1 MTNASKPWLEK
12 KYQEKKA
19 RTLSLVERAILH
31 LQKEDAA
38 VSLTSIVTASKI
50 VDNEGRGVSSSAILN
65 NEQARQAY
73 ERARQW
79 RGRKAAPIRKRPVP
93 NPLALH
99 IKIDR
104 RRDDVVRR
112 LKKLTKHELIDRLL
126 VVEEAYAAL
135 QQKWLE
141 DQTGVLYAL
150 VNNKEPNPA

>member
-12 KYQEKKA
+12 KYEEKRA
-19 RTLSLVERAILH
+19 RTLGLVERAILH
-31 LQKEDAA
+31 LQKKDVV
-38 VSLTSIVTASKI
+38 VSLTSIVAASKL
-50 VDNEGRGVSSSAILN
+50 VDNEGRGVSSSAVLN

-73 ERARQW
+73 EKARQW
-79 RGRKAAPIRKRPVP
+79 RGRRAAPIRKKPVP

-126 VVEEAYAAL
+126 VIEEAYAVL

-141 DQTGVLYAL
+141 DQAGVLRAL

>member
-12 KYQEKKA
+12 KYEEKKA
-19 RTLSLVERAILH
+19 RTLFLVERAILH

-38 VSLTSIVTASKI
+38 VSLTSIVAASKI
-50 VDNEGRGVSSSAILN
+50 VDNEGRGVSSSAVLN

-73 ERARQW
+73 ENARQW
-79 RGRKAAPIRKRPVP
+79 RGRKAAPIRKRPIS

-112 LKKLTKHELIDRLL
+112 LKKLTKHELIARLL
-126 VVEEAYAAL
+126 VVEEAYATL

-141 DQTGVLYAL
+141 DQTGVLHAL